1 MKNLI
6 LILTIVFLS
15 ATACKQTP
23 KKDQGPTQME
33 KVMAVHDSLMP
44 KMNTLTKLVAEL
56 NEKADTTETGMKYE
70 AAKKDLQAAHKSMM
84 DWMQDFGTKFDHE
97 EILKGKEL
105 TPEKKELLNEE
116 EKEVEALKKQID
128 TSIEN
133 AEVLLGKN

>member
-6 LILTIVFLS
+6 LILSIVFLS

-97 EILKGKEL
+97 EILKRKEL

-116 EKEVEALKKQID
+116 EKEVEGLKEQID
-128 TSIEN
+128 TSIKN
-133 AEVLLGKN
+133 AEVLLGEN